1 MPWRAT
7 EWEASA
13 AQRAKVKQ
21 PKGLHHHQLMRADH
35 MKRRMFVL
43 RFVAL
48 FALFAPALSVSAQTD
63 PVSTLQKFIDA
74 RNQSDEASAMAL
86 VADNLN
92 YVGGVTCLLEN
103 PCVGTQEL
111 RSDIQVFI
119 SDHSRS
125 MLIGA
130 PSVSGMTVT
139 ARAETTN
146 DAVRASGLD
155 RVVYDFTGDVQD
167 GKLTNLHTVQDDRDP
182 QTAAFQAFL

>member
-1 MPWRAT
+1 
-7 EWEASA
+7 
-13 AQRAKVKQ
+13 
-21 PKGLHHHQLMRADH
+21 
-35 MKRRMFVL
+35 
-43 RFVAL
+43 
-48 FALFAPALSVSAQTD
+48 
-63 PVSTLQKFIDA
+63 
-74 RNQSDEASAMAL
+74 MAL
-86 VADNLN
+86 VGDNLN

-103 PCVGTQEL
+103 PCVGTQEI

-125 MLIGA
+125 VLIGS
-130 PSVSGMTVT
+130 PSVSGMMVT

-182 QTAAFQAFL
+182 QTAAFQAFLRARQPNAAISVPALTQHVADRWYLEPPAAVSAPDLSNQVRDTWYVDK